1 MFVNLLVGGLAVG
14 GIYGLIALGY
24 SLIYRASGLMSFC
37 QGDLLMIGAFF
48 GITFL
53 RVVGVNYY
61 LSMLIVLVLMFAM
74 GMLLERF
81 AVRPVLLKGGK
92 SVNVVLITIGIS
104 IVLQN
109 GAVLVFGPDI
119 KMFPSLFKTL
129 GVKVGRYTITPE
141 SILIFV
147 VGLILMLCLHLF
159 MTKTRLGTAMRAAT
173 QNEKAANAYGINVS
187 LMKGLT
193 WALATALASV
203 AGMLY
208 APTYGVHS
216 GMGAAI
222 GLKGFSAAVIGGFG
236 DMYGAIVGGLTLG
249 LVETFAGG
257 YISSQAKDL
266 VSFAVLI
273 IFLIIKPRG
282 LFNVKLIDD

>member
-1 MFVNLLVGGLAVG
+1 MFINLLVGGLAVG
-14 GIYGLIALGY
+14 GIYGLIGLGY

-53 RVVGVNYY
+53 RVIGVNYY
-61 LSMLIVLVLMFAM
+61 LSMLIVLILMFGM
-74 GMLLERF
+74 GILLERF
-81 AVRPVLLKGGK
+81 AIRPVLNKGGK

-119 KMFPSLFKTL
+119 QMFPSLFKTL
-129 GVKVGRYTITPE
+129 GFKVGKYTITPE

-147 VGLILMLCLHLF
+147 VGLILMLCLHFF

-173 QNEKAANAYGINVS
+173 QNEKAASAYGINVS

-249 LVETFAGG
+249 LIETFAGG

-273 IFLIIKPRG
+273 VFLIIKPRG

>member
-1 MFVNLLVGGLAVG
+1 MFINLLVGGLAVG
-14 GIYGLIALGY
+14 GIYGLIGLGY

-53 RVVGVNYY
+53 RVIGVNYY
-61 LSMLIVLVLMFAM
+61 LSMLIVLILMFGM

-81 AVRPVLLKGGK
+81 AIRPVLNKGGK

-119 KMFPSLFKTL
+119 QMFPSLFKTL
-129 GVKVGRYTITPE
+129 GFKVGKYTITPE

-147 VGLILMLCLHLF
+147 VGLILMLCLHFF

-173 QNEKAANAYGINVS
+173 
-187 LMKGLT
+187 
-193 WALATALASV
+193 
-203 AGMLY
+203 
-208 APTYGVHS
+208 
-216 GMGAAI
+216 
-222 GLKGFSAAVIGGFG
+222 
-236 DMYGAIVGGLTLG
+236 
-249 LVETFAGG
+249 
-257 YISSQAKDL
+257 
-266 VSFAVLI
+266 
-273 IFLIIKPRG
+273 
-282 LFNVKLIDD
+282 